1 MTTIADST
9 ATTPAPTAPAAT
21 TASSNGL
28 SSDFDTFLTL
38 LTAQIRNQD
47 PLEPSDSTEFV
58 AQLATFS
65 NVEQSVRTNELLEG
79 MTARLDQRDVSSAAE
94 WIGMEVRH
102 RGPIAGDAAAQDL
115 YVDIPAVADKADLV
129 VTDELGREVRRQAL
143 NPDAKTLAWPGP
155 AGPLPAGQYTLQVE
169 PQAGDQLLDPIP
181 VSHYGAVREVAL
193 TDAGPELILADGTR
207 LSTDQ
212 MDTVRAP
219 Q

>member
-1 MTTIADST
+1 MTTITD
-9 ATTPAPTAPAAT
+9 ATTAVPTPTPPAAT

-79 MTARLDQRDVSSAAE
+79 MAARLDQQDVSSAAE
-94 WIGMEVRH
+94 WIGMDVRH
-102 RGPIAGDAAAQDL
+102 SGSIAGDAAAQDL
-115 YVDIPAVADKADLV
+115 YVTIPAVADRADLV
-129 VTDELGREVRRQAL
+129 VTDALGREVRRQAVS
-143 NPDAKTLAWPGP
+143 PDARTLAWPGP

-169 PQAGDQLLDPIP
+169 AQAGDQPLTPVP
-181 VSHYGAVREVAL
+181 VSHYGTVGEVAL
-193 TDAGPELILADGTR
+193 TEAGPELILTDGTR
-207 LSTDQ
+207 LPTDQ
-212 MDTVRAP
+212 LEAVRAP
-219 Q
+219 R